1 MGVLTKDQ
9 AERLYDRIAGVYDRL
24 LMLFRVVGS
33 ERWRAKLIENLR
45 LQKGDHVV
53 DLCGGT
59 GVNLPLLYRAV
70 GASGKITI
78 VDLSENMLARAREY
92 AAEEGINNVAFVQA
106 DVVEF
111 IFAEGADA
119 VISTFGLEM
128 VPEYATVIEKASDAL
143 SASGRIGLMGLKHP
157 EDWPDWLISVGIFLT
172 KPFAVSRDYED
183 FRPWIAA
190 RSFMDEQW
198 FKQHL
203 AGAAYSFVGQKK
215 AVKARTIHQSTL
227 AKTHSSSQ

>member
-1 MGVLTKDQ
+1 MGVLTKDA
-9 AERLYDRIAGVYDRL
+9 AERLYDRIAGVYDWL

-33 ERWRAKLIENLR
+33 ERWRAKLIENLK

-59 GVNLPLLYRAV
+59 GINLPLLYRAV

-111 IFAEGADA
+111 IFAEGADWRWYLN
-119 VISTFGLEM
+119 TQ
-128 VPEYATVIEKASDAL
+128 P
-143 SASGRIGLMGLKHP
+143 
-157 EDWPDWLISVGIFLT
+157 
-172 KPFAVSRDYED
+172 
-183 FRPWIAA
+183 
-190 RSFMDEQW
+190 
-198 FKQHL
+198 
-203 AGAAYSFVGQKK
+203 
-215 AVKARTIHQSTL
+215 
-227 AKTHSSSQ
+227 